1 VKELLRSHSLSY
13 VHGLRIALEAQGIET
28 AVFDQSTVGEGLAGR
43 VRLMVQQDADFER
56 ARAIVREI
64 EAAHAPAE
72 NPVAGW
78 RLQRL
83 GCVAA
88 VLGVIGLGFGGAA
101 VADLSAS
108 SPMPPVVAYGLVGV
122 AIVMTVAGLALILF
136 GPHWGRSDPR

>member
-28 AVFDQSTVGEGLAGR
+28 AVFDQSTVSFEGLAGR
-43 VRLMVQQDADFER
+43 VRLMVPQDADFER

-64 EAAHAPAE
+64 EARAPAQQ
-72 NPVAGW
+72 PVAGW

-88 VLGVIGLGFGGAA
+88 VLGVTGLGFGGAA

-136 GPHWGRSDPR
+136 GPRWGRSDPR